1 MHMMLHGVVPALV
14 TPLDANE
21 RFAARPMEQLL
32 ERMYSAGSDG
42 VYVCGQTGEGLL
54 LSKET
59 RKQAADAAVRNSPR
73 GKQVIVH
80 VGAASTTD
88 GVELALHAAHAGAHA
103 VSSLPPSNAFTF
115 PEVRAY
121 YEAIAAASDLPVL
134 VYYFPE
140 FSRSVSTLEEIESL
154 CSIPN
159 VVGLKFT
166 DFDFYRLSLISRAG
180 RVIFSGRDE
189 AFACGVLM
197 GASGGIGSFYN
208 LIPEMFVQVWKA
220 ARAGDFTTARRVQD
234 RINDLIRVVL
244 EFPMLPAIKT
254 LLTWSGIDCGPA
266 VAPRRALTYEEERL
280 LRSAVKAIGF
290 EPDGFLT
297 IQSVTSA

>member
-1 MHMMLHGVVPALV
+1 MNMTLHGVIPALV
-14 TPLDANE
+14 TPLDGDE

-32 ERMYSAGSDG
+32 ERVYSAGSDG

-59 RKQAADAAVRNSPR
+59 RKQAAEVAIQNTPQ
-73 GKQVIVH
+73 GKQAIVH
-80 VGAASTTD
+80 VGAASTAEA
-88 GVELALHAAHAGAHA
+88 VELSRHAARVGAHA
-103 VSSLPPSNAFTF
+103 VSSLPPSNTF
-115 PEVRAY
+115 GFVEVRAY

-140 FSRSVSTLEEIESL
+140 VSRSVSTLEEIESL

-180 RVIFSGRDE
+180 HVIFSGRDE

-208 LIPEMFVQVWKA
+208 LVPELFVHIWQ
-220 ARAGDFTTARRVQD
+220 AGLAGEFATARRVQD

-244 EFPMLPAIKT
+244 KFPMLPAIKT
-254 LLTWSGIDCGPA
+254 LLTWSGIECGPA
-266 VAPRRALTYEEERL
+266 VAPRRPLTEQEERQ
-280 LRSAVKAIGF
+280 LRAEVTAIGF
-290 EPDGFLT
+290 EPNET
-297 IQSVTSA
+297 AAKYRHA